1 MTGSTDPRVRSPR
14 TTANLPGP
22 SRRITVEPI
31 RVPAEP
37 REVPERPPA
46 EEPART
52 PEREPEPARG
62 G

>member
-1 MTGSTDPRVRSPR
+1 MRLVPNR

-22 SRRITVEPI
+22 SRRIIVEPI

-37 REVPERPPA
+37 RELPAAPPA
-46 EEPART
+46 EEPVGP
-52 PEREPEPARG
+52 PEREPVPARG